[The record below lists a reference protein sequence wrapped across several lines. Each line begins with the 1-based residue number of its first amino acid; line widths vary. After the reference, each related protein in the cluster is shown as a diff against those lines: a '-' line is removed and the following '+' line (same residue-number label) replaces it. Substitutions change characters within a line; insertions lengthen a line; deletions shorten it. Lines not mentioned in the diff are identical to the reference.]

1 MSEKKIIVGPISKKQ
16 KAEKQKK
23 LEGNN

>member
-1 MSEKKIIVGPISKKQ
+1 L

-23 LEGNN
+23 LEIERKKKEDEQKKLLKR